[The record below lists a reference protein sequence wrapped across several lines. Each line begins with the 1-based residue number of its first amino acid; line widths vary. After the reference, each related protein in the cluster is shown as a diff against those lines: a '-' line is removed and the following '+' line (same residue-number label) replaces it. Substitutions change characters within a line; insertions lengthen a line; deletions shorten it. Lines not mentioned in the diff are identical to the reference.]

1 MFQLSQQS
9 CHIEEIMPEKIIK
22 SADRV
27 KDIGEVFTPKK
38 IVNLMLDQPE
48 ITEKINVLNS
58 TFLEPSAGEGAFL
71 VELLKRKLQV
81 AKEKS
86 NGIEEMQNNFLLALS
101 TLYGIELMQ
110 DNVEMLVINMV
121 NTFRD
126 VYFNT
131 FSHEDQNQKVLKSAN
146 VIISANMAQGNAL
159 TRKTNTGE
167 PIIFS
172 EWKPLPKGK
181 VQRTEYTFDSI
192 VEGGNATGTV
202 QSEFEQLDLFAEPDE
217 NDPKEADNKNY
228 AACLWEDIYKKKIE

>member
-1 MFQLSQQS
+1 
-9 CHIEEIMPEKIIK
+9 MPEKIIK

-38 IVNLMLDQPE
+38 IVDFMLDQPE
-48 ITEKINVLNS
+48 ITEKINDLNA

-86 NGIEEMQNNFLLALS
+86 KNTAEMQNNFLLALS
-101 TLYGIELMQ
+101 NLYGIELME

-131 FSHEDQNQKVLKSAN
+131 FSHEDQNQKILKSAN
-146 VIISANMAQGNAL
+146 IIISANMAQGNTL
-159 TRKTNTGE
+159 TRKTATGE

-192 VEGGNATGTV
+192 VEGGEATGTV
-202 QSEFEQLDLFAEPDE
+202 QADFEQLDLFAEPDK
-217 NDPKEADNKNY
+217 NDHEEVDNISY
-228 AACLWEDIYKKKIE
+228 APCLWEDIYKKKLE

>member
-1 MFQLSQQS
+1 
-9 CHIEEIMPEKIIK
+9 MPERIIK
-22 SADRV
+22 STDRV
-27 KDIGEVFTPKK
+27 KNIGEVFTPKRTVK
-38 IVNLMLDQPE
+38 LMLDQPE
-48 ITEKINVLNS
+48 IKAKIKDLKA

-86 NGIEEMQNNFLLALS
+86 KNTAELQNNFLLALS

-131 FSHEDQNQKVLKSAN
+131 FSHEDQDQKVLKSAN

-159 TRKTNTGE
+159 TRKTNTGK

-181 VQRTEYTFDSI
+181 VQRIEYTFDSI

-202 QSEFEQLDLFAEPDE
+202 QSDFEQLDLFAESDD
-217 NDPKEADNKNY
+217 NDSEEVDNKSY
-228 AACLWEDIYKKKIE
+228 APCLWGDIYKKKIE